1 MIEFNSENDFE
12 LKNLTNYETW
22 LDQVSNLEG
31 KIINELGYVFCSDEY
46 LIKINQQYL
55 NHNTYTD
62 IITFDYC
69 EGVLING
76 EIYISTD
83 RIKEN
88 AANYKV
94 EFHTEL
100 LRVMVHGLLHLIGYP
115 DKSDDEKKIMRSKE
129 DFYIKKFK
137 SNI

>member
-31 KIINELGYVFCSDEY
+31 KVINELGYVFCSDEY

-115 DKSDDEKKIMRSKE
+115 DKSDDDKKIMRSKE